1 MLLIYRILINV
12 AFIFSPFIFLI
23 RIIKKKENNLS
34 VKQKLGF
41 ANHKRRK
48 GRVIWFHGASVGEI
62 LSVIPLIEKYEKSK
76 IIDQILITSNTLS
89 SSKIIKNYNFKKIT
103 HQFFPIDNQIII
115 KKFINYWQPSLAL
128 FIDSEVWPN
137 MLIYLNKK
145 KIPSVLLNARITKKS
160 FNRWIKFRKF
170 SKLIFSKFEICL
182 SSNSE
187 SVNYLKKL
195 GAKKIKYFGNLK
207 YSQSENEKINI
218 DKRIISFFRK
228 KRVWCASSTHFTEE
242 KFAGLLHIELK
253 KKFKN
258 LLTVIIPRHIHR
270 ENEIKEQL
278 IELDL
283 KVHTHS
289 DKIKIDNDTDIY
301 LVNTF
306 GRTKFFYSII
316 SNVFLGGSLIKHGGQ
331 NPLEAI
337 RYNCNVLHGPYIEN
351 FNEIFIFL
359 HNQKVADKITNL
371 NQASIVLKRLL
382 SSKKTKKNIKNKI
395 KNIGEKI
402 LNKNMSEIKSILN
415 KV

>member
-1 MLLIYRILINV
+1 
-12 AFIFSPFIFLI
+12 
-23 RIIKKKENNLS
+23 
-34 VKQKLGF
+34 
-41 ANHKRRK
+41 
-48 GRVIWFHGASVGEI
+48 
-62 LSVIPLIEKYEKSK
+62 
-76 IIDQILITSNTLS
+76 
-89 SSKIIKNYNFKKIT
+89 
-103 HQFFPIDNQIII
+103 
-115 KKFINYWQPSLAL
+115 
-128 FIDSEVWPN
+128 

-145 KIPSVLLNARITKKS
+145 KSQSVLLNARITKKS
-160 FNRWIKFRKF
+160 FNRWIKFKKF
-170 SKLIFSKFEICL
+170 SKLIFGKFEICL
-182 SSNSE
+182 SSNNE

-218 DKRIISFFRK
+218 DKRIISFLEK
-228 KRVWCASSTHFTEE
+228 KVWCASSTHFTEE
-242 KFAGLLHIELK
+242 KFAGLLHIKLK

-270 ENEIKEQL
+270 EKEIKEQL
-278 IELDL
+278 IRLNL
-283 KVHTHS
+283 KVHIHS
-289 DKIKIDNDTDIY
+289 DKTKIDNDTDIY

-306 GRTKFFYSII
+306 GKTKSFYSII
-316 SNVFLGGSLIKHGGQ
+316 SNIFLGGSLIKHGGQ

-351 FNEIFIFL
+351 FNEIFTFL

>member
-1 MLLIYRILINV
+1 MLLIYRILINI
-12 AFIFSPFIFLI
+12 ALIFSPFILLI

-170 SKLIFSKFEICL
+170 SKLIFGKFEICL
-182 SSNSE
+182 SSNNE

-228 KRVWCASSTHFTEE
+228 KKVWCASSTHFTEE
-242 KFAGLLHIELK
+242 KFAGLLHIKLK

-278 IELDL
+278 IGLKL

-289 DKIKIDNDTDIY
+289 DKIKIDNGTDIY

-306 GRTKFFYSII
+306 GRTKSFYSII
-316 SNVFLGGSLIKHGGQ
+316 SNIFLGGSLIKHGGQ

-337 RYNCNVLHGPYIEN
+337 RYNCNVLHGPYVEN
-351 FNEIFIFL
+351 FDEIFTFL